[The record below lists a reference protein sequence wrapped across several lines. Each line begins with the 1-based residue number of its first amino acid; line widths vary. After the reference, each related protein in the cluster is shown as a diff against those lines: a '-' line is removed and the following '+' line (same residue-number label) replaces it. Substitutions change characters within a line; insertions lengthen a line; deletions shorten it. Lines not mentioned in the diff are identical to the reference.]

1 MRSITITGNIGNEP
15 EIRENKNSKEKF
27 FTFSLAED
35 NSYIDK
41 STGKVVESVEW
52 FQCVLNYD
60 RYKNVVKFLKKG
72 TRAAIIGYPTIH
84 TYTNKETKKLRA
96 VFRVSVNQLDFFNAK
111 EKIVTVNEDGEIIEQ
126 KSK

>member
-72 TRAAIIGYPTIH
+72 TRASIIGYPTIH
-84 TYTNKETKKLRA
+84 TYTHKETKKLRA

-111 EKIVTVNEDGEIIEQ
+111 EKIITVNQDGEIIEQ